1 MASPNPNTFIVTIIA
16 EWRSYESPAFPAKK
30 ITVGGLIGE
39 VHRPV
44 PDGRVDWEV
53 YTDAWTGGYFAS
65 GTTDS
70 IAESVTAAE
79 SAIAAAFASPTST
92 VAR

>member
-1 MASPNPNTFIVTIIA
+1 MAEPNTFTITVTA
-16 EWRSYESPAFPAKK
+16 EWRSYESVAFPAKK

-53 YTDAWTGGYFAS
+53 YTADSGPTGFYDS
-65 GTTDS
+65 GTTSS
-70 IAESVTAAE
+70 IAESV
-79 SAIAAAFASPTST
+79 SAVEDAISGFYANPKLAS
-92 VAR
+92 A